1 MWTRDEAIRMVR
13 DNFGSV
19 QAPLQALPQGR
30 YDIPLED
37 NVRAMVFTHP
47 ESQYATIQIINK
59 LPALQVN
66 TEDDYRKF
74 VLRNIYANMLSSRL
88 KEMSQGVEPRF
99 FGTVW
104 PCMHI
109 F

>member
-1 MWTRDEAIRMVR
+1 MIIVGDVDEDEAIRMVR

-37 NVRAMVFTHP
+37 NVRAMVFTDP

-59 LPALQVN
+59 LACLAG
-66 TEDDYRKF
+66 EYR
-74 VLRNIYANMLSSRL
+74 R
-88 KEMSQGVEPRF
+88 
-99 FGTVW
+99 
-104 PCMHI
+104 
-109 F
+109 